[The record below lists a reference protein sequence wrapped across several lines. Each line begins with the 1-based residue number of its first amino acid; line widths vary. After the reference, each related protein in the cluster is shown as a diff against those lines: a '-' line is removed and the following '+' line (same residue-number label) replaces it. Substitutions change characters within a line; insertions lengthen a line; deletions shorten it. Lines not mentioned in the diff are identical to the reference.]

1 MFCTTFVPTARAV
14 FSGTTNPS
22 DSRCATLDFAF
33 GLYEPPCRD
42 DGCADGSLV
51 FRASPCT
58 HAALPTPP
66 GSVAGF
72 GAPAPDVAFANGG
85 QEIVVANGLGIGRWN
100 LTTGSRSKFLAGQ
113 HDLFGL
119 ASKSE
124 LALTLGPGGLC
135 VFDLRRFQPVRTLQ
149 RIATAVF
156 TCGCWSPDDRRVA
169 TGHDDGSIHLWDVAT
184 GMELVQ
190 FEGHSRAIRQLAFS
204 PDGTRLYSFAPR
216 TSTEPE
222 ARSELF
228 VWNAEPA
235 AK

>member
-1 MFCTTFVPTARAV
+1 MQSREAQQQLAAIDIPNQFRFSPDECWLATTSNEVSHRLRVLELPSGQLKVPTAEDHALADLGWPNTV
-14 FSGTTNPS
+14 APDIS
-22 DSRCATLDFAF
+22 FA
-33 GLYEPPCRD
+33 E
-42 DGCADGSLV
+42 DGREVVIADG
-51 FRASPCT
+51 
-58 HAALPTPP
+58 
-66 GSVAGF
+66 
-72 GAPAPDVAFANGG
+72 
-85 QEIVVANGLGIGRWN
+85 IGIGRWN
-100 LTTGSRSKFLAGQ
+100 LATGYRSKFLAGQ

-135 VFDLRRFQPVRTLQ
+135 VFDLRQFAPVRTMQ

-190 FEGHSRAIRQLAFS
+190 FEGHSLAVRQLAFS

-216 TSTEPE
+216 ITTEPE